1 MSKTTLAA
9 ILKGIN
15 GLAALA
21 AFAFGE
27 RDLALLFVTAYLG
40 GSVAQG
46 VMSQDGKP
54 MAKKTINDLYELI
67 ESRMN
72 TEKADGG
79 K

>member
-1 MSKTTLAA
+1 MSKTTIAA

-27 RDLALLFVTAYLG
+27 RELAMLLVTAYLG

-46 VMSQDGKP
+46 VMSQDVKP
-54 MAKKTINDLYELI
+54 VAKKTIQDLYELI

-72 TEKADGG
+72 TEKTDAG